1 LSFEVCPTVASSEKP
16 QLYYLENVDQ
26 CMKIFQI
33 LAESALLFLAVLSL
47 AASGQNLIKS
57 TDPPD
62 KHQVDKL
69 DVDKLQVEAPLL
81 DGTIQD
87 IVARALESVGTPGG
101 IAVRQYCGGIQ
112 YYSVK
117 PADSSLSA
125 LLDAAVSVEP
135 GYNWTV
141 DNGVVNFIPHY
152 DQSLFLWTKVT
163 KLEIKDVV
171 TLNAALSELFA
182 LPEVAKAGR
191 FGNRLVGSTQSYPY
205 GRVDGNCGSTD
216 QGKESTCRL
225 SAMPEP
231 EKRRFSLR
239 LANVTV
245 LEALNAIARLH
256 GRAVWVLVDHQHC
269 GAADEQKFFTL
280 DFVNVSIFGEPK

>member
-1 LSFEVCPTVASSEKP
+1 LPNGGFFRKP

-26 CMKIFQI
+26 SMKIFQI
-33 LAESALLFLAVLSL
+33 LAKSALPVFLASLSL
-47 AASGQNLIKS
+47 AASGQNLTKS
-57 TDPPD
+57 TDLPD

-117 PADSSLSA
+117 PADSSLGA

-152 DQSLFLWTKVT
+152 DKSLFLWTKVT

-182 LPEVAKAGR
+182 LPEVAEAGR
-191 FGNRLVGSTQSYPY
+191 FGNRLASITQSYPY
-205 GRVDGNCGSTD
+205 GRVDGSCGSTD
-216 QGKESTCRL
+216 QGKESTCTL

-231 EKRRFSLR
+231 EKRKFSLR

-256 GRAVWVLVDHQHC
+256 GRAVWVLVDHQQC
-269 GAADEQKFFTL
+269 GAADDQKFFTL